1 MLAQPSQLKFQAV
14 SGTDGRYLILKT
26 FIFFFWDKTFI
37 FFKATCSAIF
47 RNGKHD
53 NTNRFYSYY
62 NAIDNIKCKLW
73 SKLVKRG
80 INLCLIYLKFFLK
93 VPKNERHLPP
103 VAHLILAFLCGRRCP
118 YPCASAKKIFIKT
131 KQVLINALLN
141 ALKSL
146 NLMPCLTIWL
156 RFTSCQ

>member
-1 MLAQPSQLKFQAV
+1 MIKKKSKMLAQPSQLKFQAV

-26 FIFFFWDKTFI
+26 FT

-80 INLCLIYLKFFLK
+80 I
-93 VPKNERHLPP
+93 
-103 VAHLILAFLCGRRCP
+103 
-118 YPCASAKKIFIKT
+118 CA
-131 KQVLINALLN
+131 
-141 ALKSL
+141 
-146 NLMPCLTIWL
+146 
-156 RFTSCQ
+156 